1 MRFIRR
7 NQVQQIT
14 GLSRSSIYAMVAD
27 GTFPKQIKI
36 GRRAVAW
43 LETEIDDWMHERISK
58 L

>member
-43 LETEIDDWMHERISK
+43 LEAEIDDWMHERISK

>member
-14 GLSRSSIYAMVAD
+14 GLSRSSIYAMVAN

-43 LETEIDDWMHERISK
+43 LQAEIDDWMNDRISK
-58 L
+58 F

>member
-1 MRFIRR
+1 
-7 NQVQQIT
+7 
-14 GLSRSSIYAMVAD
+14 MVAD